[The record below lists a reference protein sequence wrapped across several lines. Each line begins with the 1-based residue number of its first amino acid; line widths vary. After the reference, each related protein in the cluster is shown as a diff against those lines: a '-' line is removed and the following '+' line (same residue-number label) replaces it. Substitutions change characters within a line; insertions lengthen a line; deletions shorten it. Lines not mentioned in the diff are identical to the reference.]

1 MASITGSDCE
11 EKRHFSL
18 GIFDFDLHRCYRN
31 YMEKD
36 FTDYHCHILPAVDD
50 GAADLEESLAM
61 ARILSEFGFGTLVCT
76 PHMIRGCFEN
86 NPARVASAVAVL
98 QGHFNDA
105 GIPLQLVPGC
115 EHYLDEFL
123 PELLLESV
131 HARPEERRMLVEV
144 PFRDGPEL
152 LHPMVERFF
161 RLGLEPLVAHPE
173 RCRAFEPQVREHG
186 LHGALCSVMGWQ
198 KTPELPDD
206 STIMD
211 MKRAGCVFQGNLGSF
226 AGRYGNEV
234 RERARLFL
242 RHGLY
247 SCIGS
252 DAHRPEGLAEMLQKG
267 KEAIAAEVGEE
278 AALALLK
285 GIQLQSS

>member
-1 MASITGSDCE
+1 
-11 EKRHFSL
+11 
-18 GIFDFDLHRCYRN
+18 
-31 YMEKD
+31 MEKD
-36 FTDYHCHILPAVDD
+36 FTDYHCHIVPAVDD
-50 GAADLEESLAM
+50 GATDLEESFAM
-61 ARILSEFGFGTLVCT
+61 ARILSEFGFRTVVCT

-86 NPARVASAVAVL
+86 NPARVTSAVSVL
-98 QGHFNDA
+98 QGHLNDA
-105 GIPLQLVPGC
+105 GILLQLVPGC

-131 HARPEERRMLVEV
+131 HARPEDRRMLVEV

-152 LHPMVERFF
+152 LSSMVERFF
-161 RLGLEPLVAHPE
+161 RLGLEPLIAHPE

-186 LHGALCSVMGWQ
+186 LHGALFSVMGWQ
-198 KTPELPDD
+198 KTSELSED
-206 STIMD
+206 STIMA

-234 RERARLFL
+234 RERALLFL

-267 KEAIAAEVGEE
+267 KEAITAEVGEE
-278 AALALLK
+278 AALTLLR
-285 GIQLQSS
+285 GTLLQSR